1 MVNFRYHIVSLV
13 AVFLALAIGVVMGST
28 VIDRVTVETLE
39 AQQDRLDTNL
49 TNARAANRKVS
60 GDLDDLRQ
68 VSSQMARE
76 AGDRLV
82 AGSLLDVPVLLL
94 GIRGNEPSGR
104 KELIEGLAQANA
116 RVVATLWLTERFQLH
131 DPDEQ
136 KSLGELLG
144 VDEKSPTR
152 LRRVGLERLGAA
164 LRSLALGE
172 VTPDAGLPTA
182 LTDAD
187 FLELDAE
194 GGGEAP
200 AIGPGTR
207 IVLAVAPGNQGGS
220 SPDDEVTAADKAV
233 GETVATLTRA
243 LVGGE
248 QAPIDLVVAE
258 AAVTD
263 QPERARLIE
272 SLRDDKSP
280 AGRFSTV
287 DNLDEPIGRT
297 ACLLALRDLG
307 VDAVGHY
314 GSGPGA
320 SRLIPPLPPPA
331 PGD

>member
-39 AQQDRLDTNL
+39 AQQDRLHTNL

-60 GDLDDLRQ
+60 GDLDNLRQ
-68 VSSQMARE
+68 ASSQMARE

-82 AGSLLDVPVLLL
+82 PGSLLDVPVLLL

-116 RVVATLWLTERFQLH
+116 RAEATLWLTDRFQLH
-131 DPDEQ
+131 DLDDQ

-144 VDEKSPTR
+144 IEEKSATR

-172 VTPDAGLPTA
+172 VTPDAGLPAA

-187 FLELDAE
+187 FLELDVQ
-194 GGGEAP
+194 GGGEALD
-200 AIGPGTR
+200 IKPGTR
-207 IVLAVAPGNQGGS
+207 IVLAVAPGDRGGS
-220 SPDDEVTAADKAV
+220 SPDNEVTAADKAV
-233 GETVATLTRA
+233 GETLTTLTRA

-272 SLRDDKSP
+272 SLRDDKFL

-307 VDAVGHY
+307 VDGVGHY

-320 SRLIPPLPPPA
+320 SRLIPALPPAA
-331 PGD
+331 PGR

>member
-68 VSSQMARE
+68 ASSQMARE